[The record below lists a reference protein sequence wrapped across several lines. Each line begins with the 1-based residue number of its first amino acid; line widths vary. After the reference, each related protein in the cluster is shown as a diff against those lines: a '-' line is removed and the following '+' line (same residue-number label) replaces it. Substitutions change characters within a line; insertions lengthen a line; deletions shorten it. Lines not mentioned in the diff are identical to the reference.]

1 MDRSFS
7 GDERH
12 NAFLNVKGKRFTDIS
27 AVTGFDFAEDGR
39 ALVLDDWDF
48 DGDVDVW
55 VTARTAP
62 RLRLLKNNV
71 EKVGESVFLKLQ
83 GNGTATNRDAVGARC
98 ELWLEGE
105 EYPLTRA
112 VRAGDSF
119 LSQSSAWLHFGL
131 GSQSQITRVVVHWPA
146 GKEEEFVGV
155 QPGKRFIL
163 NQEAKN
169 AQEWMPPTLPPS
181 IVTEVSPE
189 LELPAETDLARVVLP
204 GRIPLPMIHS
214 HDGKPLDE
222 SDLRGPL
229 VVNLWASWCTPCLTE
244 LKEWS
249 EHSEQFRAAGLR
261 VLAANTDELAGHGT
275 TAAAKGI
282 LDGFG
287 FPYPSMGVDNGT
299 IQRLDF
305 FQRSFLDRWLPL
317 PVPSSFLVDREG
329 RVAVI
334 YKGPVSAEAL
344 IRDLA
349 LLDADRETMRKAAT
363 PFRGRWAGHPP
374 SIGVS
379 RFVGQL
385 LDHNQL
391 DDAKKFI
398 FRYLASE
405 RRAPS
410 ASVSPMVG
418 ALRYSALF
426 AMLSRDY
433 EAAIVALEE
442 ALAIV
447 PEDAEFQGLLAEAK
461 AQIAKQKAG
470 KAQSPLA
477 NLLAQVESNPK
488 SGKAHLDLANAY
500 RDLKDYPNA
509 LASYKNALRNDP
521 KLFVAA
527 GRLAW
532 ILATHPSPE
541 IQEPKAAL
549 ALSERLMKVTG
560 GKDPNILD
568 LRGVALAASGDFA
581 SAAESARAAIHVI
594 EGDTPY
600 KRAITLRLNLYE
612 EGKPYLEGG
621 VK

>member
-12 NAFLNVKGKRFTDIS
+12 SAFLNVKGEHFADIS

-71 EKVGESVFLKLQ
+71 EKGGESVFLNLQ
-83 GNGTATNRDAVGARC
+83 GNGTTTNRDAVGARC

-105 EYPLTRA
+105 EYPLTRT

-131 GSQSQITRVVVHWPA
+131 GSQSQITRLVVHWPA

-155 QPGKRFIL
+155 QPGKRFVL
-163 NQEAKN
+163 NQGRKN
-169 AQEWMPPTLPPS
+169 AKEWTPPPS
-181 IVTEVSPE
+181 FSSLLGKVSPE

-204 GRIPLPMIHS
+204 SRIPLPMIHS
-214 HDGKPLDE
+214 SDGKPLDE
-222 SDLRGPL
+222 SDLKGPL
-229 VVNLWASWCTPCLTE
+229 VVNLWASWCKPCLTE
-244 LKEWS
+244 LEEWS
-249 EHSEQFRAAGLR
+249 EHAEQFRAVGLR
-261 VLAANTDELAGHGT
+261 VIAANTDEVANHGT
-275 TAAAKGI
+275 TVAAKKV
-282 LDGFG
+282 LDEID
-287 FPYPSMGVDNGT
+287 FPYLSMGVDRAT
-299 IQRLDF
+299 IQRLDY

-334 YKGPVSAEAL
+334 YKGAVSAEAL
-344 IRDLA
+344 MRDLA
-349 LLDADRETMRKAAT
+349 LLDADRETVRKAAT
-363 PFRGRWAGHPP
+363 PFTGRWADGPP
-374 SIGVS
+374 SIGVT

-385 LDHNQL
+385 LDHKQL
-391 DDAKKFI
+391 DDAKRFI
-398 FRYLASE
+398 SRYLVSE
-405 RRAPS
+405 RKDPS
-410 ASVSPMVG
+410 ARVSAMVS

-426 AMLSRDY
+426 SNLSHDY

-447 PEDAEFQGLLAEAK
+447 PQDAELQGLLAEAQ
-461 AQIAKQKAG
+461 AQLTNQK
-470 KAQSPLA
+470 KQSPLA
-477 NLLAQVESNPK
+477 NLLLKVESEPK
-488 SGKAHLDLANAY
+488 NGQAHLDLANAY
-500 RDLKDYPNA
+500 RDLNDYPNA
-509 LASYKNALRNDP
+509 IAGYKNALRNDP
-521 KLFVAA
+521 KLLVAA

-532 ILATHPSPE
+532 ILATHPSAE
-541 IQEPKAAL
+541 IQDSKSAL
-549 ALSERLMKVTG
+549 ALSDRLMKVTG
-560 GKDPNILD
+560 GKDPSILD
-568 LRGVALAASGDFA
+568 LRGIALAANGDFA
-581 SAAESARAAIHVI
+581 SAVESARAAIDVL
-594 EGDTPY
+594 EGDTAY
-600 KRAITLRLNLYE
+600 KRAIALRLNLYE
-612 EGKPYLEGG
+612 EGKPYLEGV